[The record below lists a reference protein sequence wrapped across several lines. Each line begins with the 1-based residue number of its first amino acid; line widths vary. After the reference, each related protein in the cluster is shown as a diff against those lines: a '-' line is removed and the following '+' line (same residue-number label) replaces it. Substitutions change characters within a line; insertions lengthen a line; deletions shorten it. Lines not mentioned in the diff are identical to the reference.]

1 MFTLA
6 THTSRHHNQDQ
17 CNRWRNCNIAH
28 ANDYSLKMKRK
39 KNKQEIY
46 VHVPQCLSGQIRNTR
61 ARAEKKSD
69 KFCWI
74 INILRR
80 FCFYISRLFGVW
92 VDAWFFGRLDVWV
105 YAWSLCIILHDLDWV
120 ITFNVWAAVFM
131 RYYNEIDARARTSRM
146 KWREK
151 NNTKRRAAYTV
162 SWARSNSREYWVGC
176 LNVAAHWR

>member
-1 MFTLA
+1 MQSMKKLQRCPCEWLQLKNEMKKKIIKRYTFTF
-6 THTSRHHNQDQ
+6 H
-17 CNRWRNCNIAH
+17 
-28 ANDYSLKMKRK
+28 SLF
-39 KNKQEIY
+39 
-46 VHVPQCLSGQIRNTR
+46 GQIRNTR

-80 FCFYISRLFGVW
+80 FYISRLFGVW

-151 NNTKRRAAYTV
+151 KNQTQSCVCFFMSTQQ
-162 SWARSNSREYWVGC
+162 
-176 LNVAAHWR
+176 